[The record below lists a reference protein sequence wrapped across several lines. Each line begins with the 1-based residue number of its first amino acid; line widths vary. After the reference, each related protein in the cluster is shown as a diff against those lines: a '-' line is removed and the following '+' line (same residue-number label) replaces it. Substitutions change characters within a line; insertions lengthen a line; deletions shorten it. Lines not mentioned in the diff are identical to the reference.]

1 MELTEVTTPPTLLS
15 MTGIGV
21 GEATLADGVLRVE
34 LRAVNHRHLDVRVRT
49 SHELVEAA
57 ALIEDEVR
65 ARCGRGRIEAHA
77 RWEARAASTQSL
89 DTSRARAVY
98 KTLCEL
104 RDELAP
110 GQEVPI
116 AALASVPGLFAGSVR
131 FEAEALTAAVRA
143 ATEQAAVDLAQMRA
157 NEGAALFKDLLTRV
171 AALRVHSSLI
181 AKQRPAIV
189 EAARV
194 RLTKR
199 IEKLLEGSDL
209 TLDTGRVAQEVAWF
223 ADKSDVTEELTRLDS
238 HTRQFEAL
246 LRSRGEHVGKK
257 LDFLIQEMGREINTT
272 GSKANDAE
280 LAHRVVEMKSELER
294 LREQVQNVL

>member
-1 MELTEVTTPPTLLS
+1 
-15 MTGIGV
+15 MTGIGL
-21 GEATLADGVLRVE
+21 GEARLADGMLRVE

-49 SHELVEAA
+49 SHELVDAA
-57 ALIEDEVR
+57 SMIEDEVR

-77 RWEARAASTQSL
+77 RWEALATTAHAL
-89 DTSRARAVY
+89 DSSRARAVY

-110 GQEVPI
+110 GQEIPI
-116 AALASVPGLFAGSVR
+116 GVLVSVPGLFAGSVR
-131 FEAEALTAAVRA
+131 FDAETLAAAVKA
-143 ATEQAAVDLAQMRA
+143 ATEQAALDLARMRA
-157 NEGAALFKDLLTRV
+157 TEGAALLDDLVMRV
-171 AALRVHSSLI
+171 ATLREHSSFI
-181 AKQRPAIV
+181 ANQRPLIV
-189 EAARV
+189 EAARL

-199 IEKLLEGSDL
+199 IEKLLEGSDM
-209 TLDTGRVAQEVAWF
+209 TLDSARVVQEVAWF

-246 LRSRGEHVGKK
+246 LRAGGEHVGKK

-272 GSKANDAE
+272 GSKVNDAA

>member
-1 MELTEVTTPPTLLS
+1 
-15 MTGIGV
+15 MTGIGM
-21 GEATLADGVLRVE
+21 GEAPLSDGVLRVE

-49 SHELVEAA
+49 GHELAEVASV
-57 ALIEDEVR
+57 IEDEVR

-77 RWEARAASTQSL
+77 RWEAHTAAAQSL
-89 DTSRARAVY
+89 DSARARAVY

-116 AALASVPGLFAGSVR
+116 AALASVAGLFTGGVR
-131 FEAEALTAAVRA
+131 FEAESLVAAVRA
-143 ATEQAAVDLAQMRA
+143 ATDRAADDLSRMRA
-157 NEGAALFKDLLTRV
+157 TEGAALLEDLASRV
-171 AALRVHSSLI
+171 VALRAHSSFI
-181 AKQRPAIV
+181 AQQRPSIV

-199 IEKLLEGSDL
+199 IEKLLEGADL
-209 TLDTGRVAQEVAWF
+209 TLDSARVAQEVAWF

-246 LRSRGEHVGKK
+246 LRRGGDHVGKK

-272 GSKANDAE
+272 GSKVNDAE